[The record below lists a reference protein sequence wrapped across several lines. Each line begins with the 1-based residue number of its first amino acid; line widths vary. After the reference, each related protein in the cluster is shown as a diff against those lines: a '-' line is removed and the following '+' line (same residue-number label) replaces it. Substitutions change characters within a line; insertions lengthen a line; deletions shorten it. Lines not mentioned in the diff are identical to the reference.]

1 MTSPSR
7 PGCRWNR
14 RATLAVLAAGLLTA
28 CGRRAEAVAPHAGKV
43 EVGVVTAV
51 PTDVPLV
58 HELQGRASA
67 YRVAEV
73 RARVNGV
80 VLKRLF
86 AEGSEVRTGQPLF
99 QIDPAPYEAAL
110 DSARATLARAQANR
124 EFQRL
129 QEGRYEQLV
138 SADVVSKQDYT
149 SVVAAHGASEAD
161 VAAGTAAVRLASINL
176 GYTLV
181 RSPVSGKIG
190 RAAVTEGAYVQQG
203 PATALATVQQLDP
216 IYVDLTQ
223 SSDELRRMRQ
233 RIDSGEIRSEQGEV
247 SATVVF
253 EDGSE
258 YPYKGKLQFS
268 DVTVDQGTGSV
279 VLRAIVANPERA
291 LLPGMFL
298 RARLE
303 QGVTPQAILV
313 PQAALARDPTGVATV
328 MVVDPEKKVEVRR
341 VRTDRANGNDWVV
354 TEGLKS
360 GDQIIVD
367 GLQKISPGSEVVA
380 VAAVPKTAT
389 TGPR

>member
-258 YPYKGKLQFS
+258 YPHKGKLQFS

-328 MVVDPEKKVEVRR
+328 MVVDPDKKVEVRR

-380 VAAVPKTAT
+380 VAAAPKTAT

>member
-1 MTSPSR
+1 MILLPR
-7 PGCRWNR
+7 PWNR
-14 RATLAVLAAGLLTA
+14 RAALAVLAAGLLTA
-28 CGRRAEAVAPHAGKV
+28 CGRRAEAVAPHSGKV
-43 EVGVVTAV
+43 EVGVVTAT

-86 AEGSEVRTGQPLF
+86 DEGSEVRTGQPLF

-110 DSARATLARAQANR
+110 DSAKATLARAQANR

-129 QEGRYEQLV
+129 QETRYEQLIT
-138 SADVVSKQDYT
+138 ADVVSKQDYT

-203 PATALATVQQLDP
+203 PATLLATVQQLDP

-223 SSDELRRMRQ
+223 SSDELRRLRE

-253 EDGSE
+253 EEGSE
-258 YPYKGKLQFS
+258 YPHKGKLQFS

-303 QGVTPQAILV
+303 QGVTPRAILV
-313 PQAALARDPTGVATV
+313 PQAALARDPTGVAIV

-341 VRTDRANGNDWVV
+341 VRTARANGNDWVV

-360 GDQIIVD
+360 GDQIIVE
-367 GLQKISPGSEVVA
+367 GLQKISPGTEVVA
-380 VAAVPKTAT
+380 VAAAPKTAT
-389 TGPR
+389 TGPK

>member
-1 MTSPSR
+1 MILLPR
-7 PGCRWNR
+7 PWNR
-14 RATLAVLAAGLLTA
+14 RAALAVLAAGLLTA
-28 CGRRAEAVAPHAGKV
+28 CGRRAEAVAPHSGKV
-43 EVGVVTAV
+43 EVGVVTAA

-86 AEGSEVRTGQPLF
+86 DEGSEVRTGQPLF

-129 QEGRYEQLV
+129 QEARYEQLI

-161 VAAGTAAVRLASINL
+161 VASGTAAVRLASINL

-203 PATALATVQQLDP
+203 PATLLATVQQLDP
-216 IYVDLTQ
+216 IYVDLTR
-223 SSDELRRMRQ
+223 SSDELRRLRQ

-258 YPYKGKLQFS
+258 YPHKGKLQFS

-303 QGVTPQAILV
+303 QGVTPRAILV
-313 PQAALARDPTGVATV
+313 PQAALARDPTGVAIV

-354 TEGLKS
+354 TEGLKG
-360 GDQIIVD
+360 GDQIIVE
-367 GLQKISPGSEVVA
+367 GLQKISPGAEVVA
-380 VAAVPKTAT
+380 VVAAPKTAT
-389 TGPR
+389 TGSK

>member
-1 MTSPSR
+1 MILLPR
-7 PGCRWNR
+7 PWNR
-14 RATLAVLAAGLLTA
+14 RAALAVLAAGLLTA
-28 CGRRAEAVAPHAGKV
+28 CGRRAEAVAPHSGKV
-43 EVGVVTAV
+43 EVGVVTAT

-86 AEGSEVRTGQPLF
+86 DEGSEVRTGQPLF

-110 DSARATLARAQANR
+110 DSAKATLARAQANR

-129 QEGRYEQLV
+129 QEARYEQLIT
-138 SADVVSKQDYT
+138 ADVVSKQDYT

-161 VAAGTAAVRLASINL
+161 VAAGAAAVRLASINL

-203 PATALATVQQLDP
+203 PATLLATVQQLDP

-223 SSDELRRMRQ
+223 SSDELRRLRE

-258 YPYKGKLQFS
+258 YPHKGKLQFS

-303 QGVTPQAILV
+303 QGVTPRAILV
-313 PQAALARDPTGVATV
+313 PQAALARDPTGVAIV

-341 VRTDRANGNDWVV
+341 VRTARANGNDWVV

-360 GDQIIVD
+360 GDQIIVE
-367 GLQKISPGSEVVA
+367 GLQKISPGTEVVA
-380 VAAVPKTAT
+380 VAAAPKTAT
-389 TGPR
+389 TGPK

>member
-1 MTSPSR
+1 MILLPR
-7 PGCRWNR
+7 PWNR
-14 RATLAVLAAGLLTA
+14 RAALAVLAAGLLTA
-28 CGRRAEAVAPHAGKV
+28 CGRRAEAVAPHSGKV
-43 EVGVVTAV
+43 EVGVVTAT

-86 AEGSEVRTGQPLF
+86 DEGSEVRTGQPLF

-110 DSARATLARAQANR
+110 DSAKATLARAQANR

-129 QEGRYEQLV
+129 QEARYEQLIT
-138 SADVVSKQDYT
+138 ADVVSKQDYT

-203 PATALATVQQLDP
+203 PATLLATVQQLDP

-223 SSDELRRMRQ
+223 SSDELRRLRE

-258 YPYKGKLQFS
+258 YPHKGKLQFS

-303 QGVTPQAILV
+303 QGVTPRAILV
-313 PQAALARDPTGVATV
+313 PQAALARDPTGVAIV

-341 VRTDRANGNDWVV
+341 VRTARANGNDWVV

-360 GDQIIVD
+360 GDQIIVE
-367 GLQKISPGSEVVA
+367 GLQKISPGTEVVA
-380 VAAVPKTAT
+380 VAAAPKTAT
-389 TGPR
+389 TGPK

>member
-1 MTSPSR
+1 LLPR
-7 PGCRWNR
+7 PWNR
-14 RATLAVLAAGLLTA
+14 RAALAVLAAGLLTA
-28 CGRRAEAVAPHAGKV
+28 CGRRAEAVAPHSGKV
-43 EVGVVTAV
+43 EVGVVTAT

-86 AEGSEVRTGQPLF
+86 DEGSEVRTGQPLF

-110 DSARATLARAQANR
+110 DSAKATLARAQANR

-129 QEGRYEQLV
+129 QETRYEQLIT
-138 SADVVSKQDYT
+138 ADVVSKQDYT

-203 PATALATVQQLDP
+203 PATLLATVQQLDP

-223 SSDELRRMRQ
+223 SSDELRRLRE

-253 EDGSE
+253 EEGSE
-258 YPYKGKLQFS
+258 YPHKGKLQFS

-303 QGVTPQAILV
+303 QGVTPRAILV
-313 PQAALARDPTGVATV
+313 PQAALARDPTGVAIV

-341 VRTDRANGNDWVV
+341 VRTARANGNDWVV

-360 GDQIIVD
+360 GDQIIVE
-367 GLQKISPGSEVVA
+367 GLQKISPGTEVVA
-380 VAAVPKTAT
+380 VAAAPKTAT
-389 TGPR
+389 TGPK

>member
-1 MTSPSR
+1 MILLPR
-7 PGCRWNR
+7 PWNR
-14 RATLAVLAAGLLTA
+14 RAALAVLAAGLLTA
-28 CGRRAEAVAPHAGKV
+28 CGRRAEAVAPHSGKV
-43 EVGVVTAV
+43 EVGVVTAT

-110 DSARATLARAQANR
+110 DSAKATLARAQANR

-129 QEGRYEQLV
+129 QEARYEQLIT
-138 SADVVSKQDYT
+138 ADVVSKQDYT

-203 PATALATVQQLDP
+203 PATLLATVQQLDP
-216 IYVDLTQ
+216 VYVDLTQ
-223 SSDELRRMRQ
+223 SSDELRRLRE
-233 RIDSGEIRSEQGEV
+233 RIDGGEIRSEQGEV

-258 YPYKGKLQFS
+258 YPHKGKLQFS

-328 MVVDPEKKVEVRR
+328 MVVDPDKKVEVRR

-380 VAAVPKTAT
+380 VAAAPKTAT

>member
-1 MTSPSR
+1 MILLPR
-7 PGCRWNR
+7 PWNR
-14 RATLAVLAAGLLTA
+14 RAALAVLAADLLTA
-28 CGRRAEAVAPHAGKV
+28 CGRRAEAVAPHSGKV
-43 EVGVVTAV
+43 EIGVVTAT

-86 AEGSEVRTGQPLF
+86 DEGSEVRTGQPLF

-110 DSARATLARAQANR
+110 DSAKATLARAQANR

-129 QEGRYEQLV
+129 QETRYEQLIT
-138 SADVVSKQDYT
+138 ADVVSKQDYT

-203 PATALATVQQLDP
+203 PATLLATVQQLDP

-223 SSDELRRMRQ
+223 SSDELRRLRE

-253 EDGSE
+253 EEGSE
-258 YPYKGKLQFS
+258 YPHKGKLQFS

-303 QGVTPQAILV
+303 QGVTPRAILV
-313 PQAALARDPTGVATV
+313 PQAALARDPTGVAIV

-341 VRTDRANGNDWVV
+341 VRTARANGNDWVV

-360 GDQIIVD
+360 GDQIIVE
-367 GLQKISPGSEVVA
+367 GLQKISPGTEVVA
-380 VAAVPKTAT
+380 VAAAPKTAT
-389 TGPR
+389 TGPK